1 MQNMKEYVGDLKVEF
16 QEIDSLFE
24 NERAIDEIISITGEC
39 LQYCTII
46 CC

>member
-16 QEIDSLFE
+16 QEIDRLYE
-24 NERAIDEIISITGEC
+24 NEKAVDEIRSITGEC
-39 LQYCTII
+39 MQGYTII